1 MAAPEYV
8 PKPPTDRARVYESP
22 PWRPDEWFA
31 DRPADLTGRQ
41 PIGPRLGYPG
51 PDQGYVYV
59 LARQFEGRLV
69 LAPGEHEADA
79 VEGCIAVAMKRASLF
94 GRAPVVHDL
103 TAAFTLWGFLGDADP
118 ELVRLRRP
126 LFRECSHG
134 HSYMQKRRI
143 ADLVPIAV
151 LRKPHGEIASQARA
165 DWRSMFNLRRPDGS

>member
-8 PKPPTDRARVYESP
+8 PTSPTDRARVYESP
-22 PWRPDEWFA
+22 PWRDDEWFA

-51 PDQGYVYV
+51 PDQGYVYL
-59 LARQFEGRLV
+59 LARRFEDRLV
-69 LAPGEHEADA
+69 LSSGEHASDA
-79 VEGCIAVAMKRASLF
+79 VAGCCGVAMKRSSLF

-103 TAAFTLWGFLGDADP
+103 TAAFTIWGFLGEADP

-126 LFRECSHG
+126 LFRECGHG
-134 HSYMQKRRI
+134 YSYMPLRKI

-151 LRKPHGEIASQARA
+151 LRKPHAEIAAQAA
-165 DWRSMFNLRRPDGS
+165 SDWRSVFNLRPAAPR

>member
-8 PKPPTDRARVYESP
+8 PTSPTDRARVYESP
-22 PWRPDEWFA
+22 PWRDEEWFA
-31 DRPADLTGRQ
+31 NRPADLTGRQ

-51 PDQGYVYV
+51 PDQGYVYSLV
-59 LARQFEGRLV
+59 RRFDGRLV
-69 LAPGEHEADA
+69 LTEGEHQADA
-79 VEGCIAVAMKRASLF
+79 FAGACAVAMKRASLF

-103 TAAFTLWGFLGDADP
+103 TAAFTIWGFLGEADP

-134 HSYMQKRRI
+134 YSYMALRRI

-151 LRKPHGEIASQARA
+151 LRKPHGEIATQAA
-165 DWRSMFNLRRPDGS
+165 SDWRSMFNLRRPAGT

>member
-8 PKPPTDRARVYESP
+8 PTSPTTRGRVYESP
-22 PWRPDEWFA
+22 PWRDDEWFA

-51 PDQGYVYV
+51 PDQGYVFHLARRFEDRVV
-59 LARQFEGRLV
+59 LAD
-69 LAPGEHEADA
+69 GEHTADA
-79 VEGCIAVAMKRASLF
+79 LAGACGVAMKRASLF

-103 TAAFTLWGFLGDADP
+103 TAALTIWGFLAPADP
-118 ELVRLRRP
+118 ELVRLRAP

-134 HSYMQKRRI
+134 YSYMALRKI

-151 LRKPHGEIASQARA
+151 LRKPHTEIAAQAA
-165 DWRSMFNLRRPDGS
+165 SDWRSMFNLRSTQG